1 MDEGINVFCKAIK
14 VLCLNV
20 LKSTLAEANIPDS
33 VYYSLARV
41 LLPEILKDL
50 ESEKSQST
58 ARETKTDLK
67 LQTAI

>member
-1 MDEGINVFCKAIK
+1 MERLKLVYKVVK
-14 VLCLNV
+14 VLSLRI

-50 ESEKSQST
+50 EIEKAQNTEKES
-58 ARETKTDLK
+58 KTDSK
-67 LQTAI
+67 LQTAV